1 MAKLSPIQ
9 IAEVLRNNDKFF
21 NSCTE
26 ILKKN
31 LNREPTHE
39 EILNG
44 LLAMIA
50 MDDHTKEEQ
59 KMIYQL
65 INSYVY
71 DMLDD
76 HDHSELNYSESEFLE
91 IS

>member
-1 MAKLSPIQ
+1 MRKITPIE
-9 IAEVLRNNDKFF
+9 ISEVLRLNDKFF

-26 ILKKN
+26 TLRKN
-31 LNREPTHE
+31 LKREHTHE

-50 MDDHTKEEQ
+50 MDDYTKEEQ
-59 KMIYQL
+59 KLIYQL
-65 INSYVY
+65 VNSYVY

-76 HDHSELNYSESEFLE
+76 YDHSELNYPEGEFLE